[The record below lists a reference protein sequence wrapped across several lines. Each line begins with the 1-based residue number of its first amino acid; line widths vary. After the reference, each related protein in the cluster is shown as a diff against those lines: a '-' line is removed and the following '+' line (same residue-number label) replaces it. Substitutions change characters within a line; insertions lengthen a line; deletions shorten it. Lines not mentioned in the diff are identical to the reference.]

1 MTTPEIQIAD
11 YSAKRKLGT
20 LEVGRGLA
28 ALAVVAHHASL
39 SSDAFTSSDH
49 VSMFGFGL
57 YGVDFF
63 FVLSGFIIYH
73 IHQNDPREYGAA
85 RSFLSKRIR
94 RIYTPYLPITFVLIA
109 AYLVFPS
116 LSQGDR
122 SWGWF
127 TSLTLMPSDA
137 RPALSV
143 AWTLTFEIVFYL
155 FFLSFFVTRYF
166 WHIVCAWVALVLS
179 AAVFNVNDTLSNPL
193 VRTVLDPLI
202 LEFVAGMVAAY
213 LFGKTSPARWW
224 VPLCMGLLGVVVFAL
239 LHDPHRAVLGIAL
252 APMVLGLALFEQRY
266 SFRISNSW
274 ALLGA
279 SSYAV
284 YLIHNPLQSIIARF
298 FQAYDVW
305 SLTFAACVLISLAAG
320 VFYHL
325 IYERPMLRT
334 LSRKQSA
341 REPSS
346 I

>member
-1 MTTPEIQIAD
+1 MTTTEIQIAA

-28 ALAVVAHHASL
+28 ALAVVAHHASI

-49 VSMFGFGL
+49 ASMFHFGL

-73 IHQNDPREYGAA
+73 IHQNDSREYGAA
-85 RSFLSKRIR
+85 RRFLSKRIR
-94 RIYTPYLPITFVLIA
+94 RIYTPYLPITFALIA
-109 AYLVFPS
+109 SYLLFPS

-122 SWGWF
+122 EWGWF
-127 TSLTLMPSDA
+127 TSLTLMPSNSP
-137 RPALSV
+137 PALSV
-143 AWTLTFEIVFYL
+143 AWTLTFEMVFYL

-166 WHIVCAWVALVLS
+166 WHIVCAWVALVLG
-179 AAVFNVNDTLSNPL
+179 AAVLNVDEPLSNPL
-193 VRTVLDPLI
+193 VRTALHPLI
-202 LEFVAGMVAAY
+202 LEFVGGMVAAH
-213 LFGKTSPARWW
+213 LFGRISPARWW
-224 VPLCMGLLGVVVFAL
+224 VPLCLGLSGVVVFAL
-239 LHDPHRAVLGIAL
+239 LYDPHRVVLGIAL

-266 SFRISNSW
+266 SFRLSNLW
-274 ALLGA
+274 ALLGS

-298 FQAYDVW
+298 FQAYDIW

-334 LSRKQSA
+334 LSQKQRA
-341 REPSS
+341 RMPSS
-346 I
+346 T